1 MKAGKK
7 MNVKQFYAKNQ
18 FIIENDFEIILKSY
32 KSQVAKIDKKNNILE
47 FGKNWEYSRTTL
59 KYLNYFINDFSY
71 IINNIDYEK
80 FINTKNK
87 KKYLEKLVEIQ
98 EIKINKNL

>member
-1 MKAGKK
+1 